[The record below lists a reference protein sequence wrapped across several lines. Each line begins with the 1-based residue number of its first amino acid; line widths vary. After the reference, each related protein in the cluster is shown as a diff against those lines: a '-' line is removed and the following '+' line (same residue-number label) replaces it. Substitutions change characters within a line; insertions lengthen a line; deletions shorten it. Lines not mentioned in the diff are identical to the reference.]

1 MQLAL
6 VTETFP
12 PEING
17 VAMTLAQVAGGLAAR
32 GHRVT
37 VHRPDQAAAEGAV
50 TENLP
55 YDQVRYPS
63 LPIPGYRF
71 LHFGLPVRGRLRR
84 AWEQERPDLVHI
96 ATEGPLGYAAL
107 LAANSRGIPVSSSFH
122 TNFHHYSR
130 HYGFAWLTRPVLAYL
145 RHFHNRTRITLSPSP
160 DLNAELTRDGFR
172 GVSLMSRGVDT
183 AVFSPAH
190 RDPALRASWGAG
202 PEDLVVIHVSR
213 LAAEKNYP
221 LLFRCWQRIR
231 ERVPAARFV
240 VVSDGPL
247 RAKLQRQFPAAHFTG
262 FLERS
267 DLARHYASA
276 DLFVYPSLT
285 ETFGNVVTEGLAS
298 GLPVVAFEYAAAAR
312 YIENGASGWL
322 VPFGDADRIIEA
334 AGQLAA
340 TPELRRRLGMAAR
353 IAAEDIPW
361 DRVLDALENVLL
373 NVAGLPKPVRP

>member
-1 MQLAL
+1 
-6 VTETFP
+6 
-12 PEING
+12 
-17 VAMTLAQVAGGLAAR
+17 
-32 GHRVT
+32 
-37 VHRPDQAAAEGAV
+37 
-50 TENLP
+50 
-55 YDQVRYPS
+55 
-63 LPIPGYRF
+63 
-71 LHFGLPVRGRLRR
+71 
-84 AWEQERPDLVHI
+84 
-96 ATEGPLGYAAL
+96 
-107 LAANSRGIPVSSSFH
+107 
-122 TNFHHYSR
+122 
-130 HYGFAWLTRPVLAYL
+130 
-145 RHFHNRTRITLSPSP
+145 
-160 DLNAELTRDGFR
+160 
-172 GVSLMSRGVDT
+172 VSLMSRGVDT